1 MRPMPDRS
9 TSEEDTHPAGSAVT
23 ERIEPLDAAPR
34 ERRPTRARRVVD
46 RLRRLGGGSQGLIA
60 LLAYLL
66 FAILIWGVP
75 VVTNMAEVYVGKGA
89 RDPQLYVWSLAWW
102 PHAVLT
108 GTNPLVTEALWAP
121 RGVSLAWVTAL
132 PGPALAMTPVTRT
145 LGPVVSLNTLMLL
158 APTLSAWGGFLV
170 CRRVTTA
177 FWPSLAGG
185 YIFGFSTY
193 QVGQQWGHLNLG
205 LTFCVPLAVY
215 LVLRRYQGDLK
226 AWWFV
231 PLLALALAAQF
242 SISTEVFASMTVFG
256 GLALAGAL
264 ALVPGRRRMLAT
276 IGWIAA
282 AYVVAAAL
290 VSPFLIQALREVPP
304 DALRGAA
311 KPSSDLLS
319 FVLPRFPMLIGGQRF
334 EAVTE
339 RFTLNWTGDGAYLG
353 PALLVLLIIFAAI
366 RWRHRSTWLLLG
378 FAVLAAVLSMG
389 PVLHILGRESVPL
402 PWALMTEAPLIE
414 NALPQRFVLYMW
426 LAIGVIVAIWLAGR
440 RWAWARWVLV
450 VVAAVMLLPDLS
462 SIYMHGR
469 VSNPTFFTDGTN
481 RRNIRPGEVVLT
493 IPLGHGELDG
503 RDMHWQAIT
512 DFHFRLADGH
522 IGFIPEEFQGRAA
535 GALRNNRPRG
545 INEEILREYLAR
557 HRVSVIVV
565 PDAFAETWREPLSA
579 LEVEPVEVGGVV
591 VYRLPEPLRDRQEA
605 QPRAA
610 PAGG

>member
-9 TSEEDTHPAGSAVT
+9 TSQEDTHPSDPAVREDT
-23 ERIEPLDAAPR
+23 EPAEAPSR
-34 ERRPTRARRVVD
+34 EQQPTRVRRVVD
-46 RLRRLGGGSQGLIA
+46 RLRRLGGGTQGLIA

-89 RDPQLYVWSLAWW
+89 RDPQLYVWSLSWW
-102 PHAVLT
+102 PHALLN
-108 GTNPLVTEALWAP
+108 GRNPLITDVLWAP
-121 RGVSLAWVTAL
+121 EGVSLAWVTAL
-132 PGPALAMTPVTRT
+132 PGPALAMTPITRT

-158 APTLSAWGGFLV
+158 SPTLAAWGGFLV
-170 CRRVTTA
+170 CRRVTAA

-231 PLLALALAAQF
+231 PLLALVLAGQF
-242 SISTEVFASMTVFG
+242 SISTEVFASMTLFG

-264 ALVPGRRRMLAT
+264 AFVPGRKRLLET
-276 IGWIAA
+276 IGLVALA
-282 AYVVAAAL
+282 FGVAAAL
-290 VSPFLIQALREVPP
+290 VSPFLIQALQEAPP
-304 DALRGAA
+304 DPLRGAA

-319 FVLPRFPMLIGGQRF
+319 FILPRFPMLIGGQRF
-334 EAVTE
+334 EDVTE

-353 PALLVLLIIFAAI
+353 PALLILLIGFAAI

-378 FAVLAAVLSMG
+378 FAALAAVLSMG
-389 PVLHILGRESVPL
+389 PVLHILGRESLPL
-402 PWALMTEAPLIE
+402 PWALMTDAPLIQ

-426 LAIGVIVAIWLAGR
+426 LAIGVIVAIWLTGR
-440 RWAWARWVLV
+440 RWAWARWGLV

-469 VSNPTFFTDGTN
+469 VSNPAFFTEGTY
-481 RRNIRPGEVVLT
+481 RRYIRPGEVVLT

-512 DFHFRLADGH
+512 DMYFRLSDGH
-522 IGFIPEEFQGRAA
+522 IGFIPEQFQGRAA
-535 GALRNNRPRG
+535 SALRNNRPGG

-565 PDAFAETWREPLSA
+565 PDAFAETWRETLA
-579 LEVEPVEVGGVV
+579 TLKVEPVAVGGVV
-591 VYRLPEPLRDRQEA
+591 VYRLPEPARGRE
-605 QPRAA
+605 
-610 PAGG
+610 PAGSRTGNG